1 MIQLLRRRP
10 SPALVVAGIALFVV
24 LSGSAYAVSTQIPR
38 QSVGTIQL
46 RDNAVTSPKIR
57 DSTITTSDVRNRS
70 LLAEDFARGQ
80 LPAGP
85 AGAAG
90 PAGPAGPAGA
100 AGPAGPAGASGLV
113 LVSASS
119 SVDSLDTHD
128 VTVTCPSPKKVLGGG
143 YSVINE
149 INDVTVLV
157 SRPAGDN
164 NQWLVRGV
172 EADSSS
178 FSWGVTAF
186 ALCATIS

>member
-85 AGAAG
+85 AAARG
-90 PAGPAGPAGA
+90 PAGPRAP
-100 AGPAGPAGASGLV
+100 
-113 LVSASS
+113 
-119 SVDSLDTHD
+119 
-128 VTVTCPSPKKVLGGG
+128 
-143 YSVINE
+143 
-149 INDVTVLV
+149 
-157 SRPAGDN
+157 
-164 NQWLVRGV
+164 
-172 EADSSS
+172 
-178 FSWGVTAF
+178 
-186 ALCATIS
+186 